1 MVYHYCTWFGRT
13 TGDRR
18 VLALLAFAL
27 LSQPRGALAHHMT
40 GGDLPQNFLEGFL
53 SGLAHP
59 IIGFDHFAFILA
71 AGLIAA
77 KAVRGATLPL
87 IFLGASMAGCVVHLA
102 GINVTGAE
110 IVVAISVVGVGAF
123 LVADKRVHR
132 SLLVT
137 GFALGGAF
145 HGYAYGESI
154 VGAEPAPLAAYLVGL
169 IVIQYAVAM
178 GAFTAVRQFDGR
190 FWLQRDSAVRA
201 AGVVV
206 CMAGAVA
213 LGLAI

>member
-1 MVYHYCTWFGRT
+1 MVSQYRTWFGRT

-27 LSQPRGALAHHMT
+27 LGQPRDALAHHMI

-77 KAVRGATLPL
+77 KVVRGATLPL
-87 IFLGASMAGCVVHLA
+87 IFLGASIVGCVVHLA
-102 GINVTGAE
+102 GLTVTGGE

-190 FWLQRDSAVRA
+190 SWLQRDSAVRA
-201 AGVVV
+201 AGVGV

-213 LGLAI
+213 LALAI

>member
-1 MVYHYCTWFGRT
+1 MVSQHHSWFGLT
-13 TGDRR
+13 AGVRR
-18 VLALLAFAL
+18 VLVMLAFACL
-27 LSQPRGALAHHMT
+27 GQPGDALAHHMID
-40 GGDLPQNFLEGFL
+40 GELPQNFLDGFL
-53 SGLAHP
+53 SGFAHP

-77 KAVRGATLPL
+77 KVARGATLPL

-102 GINVTGAE
+102 GLTVTGAE

-137 GFALGGAF
+137 GFALAGAF

-154 VGAEPAPLAAYLVGL
+154 VGAEPAPLAAYLMGL

-178 GAFTAVRQFDGR
+178 GAFTAARQFDGR
-190 FWLQRDSAVRA
+190 SWLQRDSAMRA

-213 LGLAI
+213 LALAI

>member
-1 MVYHYCTWFGRT
+1 MVSQYRTWFGRT

-18 VLALLAFAL
+18 VLALLTFAL
-27 LSQPRGALAHHMT
+27 LGQPRDALAHHMI
-40 GGDLPQNFLEGFL
+40 GGDLPQNYLEGFL

-77 KAVRGATLPL
+77 KVARGATLPL
-87 IFLGASMAGCVVHLA
+87 IFLGASMVGCVVHLA
-102 GINVTGAE
+102 GLTVTGGE

-178 GAFTAVRQFDGR
+178 GAFTAARQFDGR
-190 FWLQRDSAVRA
+190 SWLQRDSAVRA

-213 LGLAI
+213 LALAI

>member
-27 LSQPRGALAHHMT
+27 LGQPRDALAHHMI
-40 GGDLPQNFLEGFL
+40 GGDLPRNFLEGFL

-77 KAVRGATLPL
+77 KVAHGATLPL

-102 GINVTGAE
+102 GINVSGAE

-178 GAFTAVRQFDGR
+178 GAFTAARQFDGR
-190 FWLQRDSAVRA
+190 SWLQRESAVRA

-206 CMAGAVA
+206 CMTGAAA
-213 LGLAI
+213 LILAI

>member
-1 MVYHYCTWFGRT
+1 MDSQYRTGFGRT

-27 LSQPRGALAHHMT
+27 LGQPRDALAHHMI

-77 KAVRGATLPL
+77 KVARGATLPL
-87 IFLGASMAGCVVHLA
+87 IFLGASVAGCVVHLA
-102 GINVTGAE
+102 GLTVTGGE

-206 CMAGAVA
+206 CMTGAVA
-213 LGLAI
+213 LALAI